1 MDQKRVLI
9 FFLLNDGC
17 QIPRRVSDGLDQSV
31 TWQTMCQSTIDR
43 GKRKRE
49 SPIVLQDFGY
59 NKIAGEVQCSNQI
72 VEKFKIFEEKPRA
85 LNQRRKRASADI
97 RECYK
102 GSLNFLRKTK
112 PFYLKVELC
121 VG

>member
-72 VEKFKIFEEKPRA
+72 VEKLIFFEEIAQSFEPEEKKS
-85 LNQRRKRASADI
+85 QRRH
-97 RECYK
+97 
-102 GSLNFLRKTK
+102 
-112 PFYLKVELC
+112 
-121 VG
+121 